1 MINYFNKQIN
11 SSDFILNLK
20 LKQNNIKKFIDLIKQ
35 KPKKYENYLLTE
47 IKNLEQQKDVMITGK
62 IASIPKLFKKKV
74 FRIHF
79 KIFLDNNILIEV
91 VAFKYLYLLNVLK
104 LNQIIIVKGNYY
116 KDKKIIV
123 ASLIST
129 NLKMDFNIQP
139 IYNLKDISDKN
150 VTKIIKYILNK
161 YPQLIK
167 ENLPLKII
175 KKYNLMTRQE
185 AFKNLHLPE
194 NNQKLKLS
202 LQRLKYEEAFIISKK
217 LFQIKK
223 NLPLKQP
230 LKYNIQLVKEIITTI
245 PFELTL
251 TQKKTI
257 NSIYKDFKKQHQVQR
272 LIQGDVGSGKTIVAF
287 LSAFGV
293 ITANKQVLMMAPT
306 EILAQQHYHNFKKMF
321 PEVKSVILTSKNKKK
336 EILKK
341 QIKNN
346 EVQMI
351 IGTHILANIDFFSLG
366 LVIIDEQ
373 HKFGLEIKQKTI
385 IKDQTADI
393 IYLTATPIPK
403 TLALT
408 YLENIEVSFI
418 EKNEMLNKKVITK
431 QIKKSQMLEILKKNQ
446 KNNSQ
451 TYIVVPAIKD
461 NKKNF
466 NIVQTTEYLEA
477 ANINDLYVLHGKQNK
492 DKQETL
498 IKNFI
503 NNKRGILLATTI
515 IEVGIDIKNVNTII
529 ILGAN
534 HFGLS
539 QLHQLRGRVG
549 RGYKQGYCFLITEK
563 ENERLRILQ
572 KEHDGFVLSNYDL
585 KKRGPGEFLGFKQSG
600 YFKNKFLK
608 LPQDFKIL
616 KQTKKDIE
624 DLY

>member
-1 MINYFNKQIN
+1 MIDYLNKLITP
-11 SSDFILNLK
+11 SDFILNFK

-35 KPKKYENYLLTE
+35 KPKKYENYILTE
-47 IKNLEQQKDVMITGK
+47 IKNLEQQKDVMLSGK
-62 IASIPKLFKKKV
+62 IVTLPKLLKKKV

-79 KIFLDNNILIEV
+79 KIFLENNILIEV
-91 VAFKYLYLLNVLK
+91 VVFNHLYLLDILK
-104 LNQIIIVKGNYY
+104 INQIIIVKGKYY
-116 KDKKIIV
+116 NDKKTII

-129 NLKMDFNIQP
+129 NLKIDFNIQP

-161 YPQLIK
+161 YPKLIK

-194 NNQKLKLS
+194 NNQKLKLA
-202 LQRLKYEEAFIISKK
+202 LQRLKYEEAFIINKK

-223 NLPLKQP
+223 NLPSKEP
-230 LKYNIQLVKEIITTI
+230 LKYNIQLVKKIITTI

-257 NSIYKDFKKQHQVQR
+257 NSIYKDFKKKHQVER
-272 LIQGDVGSGKTIVAF
+272 LIQGDVGSGKTIIAF

-306 EILAQQHYHNFKKMF
+306 EILAQQHYRNFKKMF
-321 PEVKSVILTSKNKKK
+321 PEVKSVILTSKNKKR

-346 EVQMI
+346 EIQMI

-385 IKDQTADI
+385 VQNQTADI

-408 YLENIEVSFI
+408 YLENIEVSFV

-431 QIKKSQMLEILKKNQ
+431 QIKKSQMLEVLKKNQ
-446 KNNSQ
+446 KNNLK

-466 NIVQTTEYLEA
+466 NIVKITDYLEK
-477 ANINDLYVLHGKQNK
+477 ANIDNLYILHGKQNK
-492 DKQETL
+492 EKQEKL
-498 IKNFI
+498 IKDFI
-503 NNKRGILLATTI
+503 NNKNGILLSTTI
-515 IEVGIDIKNVNTII
+515 IEVGIDIQNVNTII

-534 HFGLS
+534 YFGLS

-549 RGYKQGYCFLITEK
+549 RGYKQGYCFLIAEK
-563 ENERLRILQ
+563 ENDRLKILQ

-600 YFKNKFLK
+600 YFKNRFLR

-624 DLY
+624 DL

>member
-1 MINYFNKQIN
+1 M
-11 SSDFILNLK
+11 
-20 LKQNNIKKFIDLIKQ
+20 IKQ

-47 IKNLEQQKDVMITGK
+47 INNLEHQKDVMIYGK
-62 IASIPKLFKKKV
+62 IASLPKLFKKKV

-79 KIFLDNNILIEV
+79 KIFLENNILIEV
-91 VAFKYLYLLNVLK
+91 ITFNNLYLLDILK
-104 LNQIIIVKGNYY
+104 INQIIIVKGKYY
-116 KDKKIIV
+116 NDKKTII

-129 NLKMDFNIQP
+129 NLEIDFRIKP
-139 IYNLKDISDKN
+139 IYNFKDISDKN

-175 KKYNLMTRQE
+175 KKYNFMTRIE

-194 NNQKLKLS
+194 NNQKLKLAFK
-202 LQRLKYEEAFIISKK
+202 RLKYEEAFIISKK

-223 NLPLKQP
+223 NLPFKDP
-230 LKYNIQLVKEIITTI
+230 LEYNIKLVKKIITTI

-251 TQKKTI
+251 SQKKTI

-272 LIQGDVGSGKTIVAF
+272 LIQGDVGSGKTIIAF

-293 ITANKQVLMMAPT
+293 ITAYKQVLMMAPT
-306 EILAQQHYHNFKKMF
+306 EILAQQHYLNFNKMF
-321 PEVKSVILTSKNKKK
+321 PGVKSVILTSKNKKK

-346 EVQMI
+346 EIQMI

-373 HKFGLEIKQKTI
+373 HKFGLEIKQKAI
-385 IKDQTADI
+385 FKDPTANI

-408 YLENIEVSFI
+408 YLENIEVSFV
-418 EKNEMLNKKVITK
+418 EKNEMLNKKVITQ
-431 QIKKSQMLEILKKNQ
+431 QIKKRQMLEILKKNQ
-446 KNNSQ
+446 QNNSQ

-466 NIVQTTEYLEA
+466 NIVQITDYLET
-477 ANINDLYVLHGKQNK
+477 ANIDNLYILHGKQNK
-492 DKQETL
+492 EKQETL

-503 NNKRGILLATTI
+503 NNKCGILLATTI
-515 IEVGIDIKNVNTII
+515 IEVGIDIPNVNTII

-534 HFGLS
+534 YFGLS

-563 ENERLRILQ
+563 ENERLKILQ

-585 KKRGPGEFLGFKQSG
+585 KKRGPGEFLGLKQSG
-600 YFKNKFLK
+600 YFKNRFLR